1 MGLLQSRLTIVAAV
15 ILGLASQ
22 TQALTTDNLEHL
34 ATTNG
39 SLTIGDKTFSNF
51 DFLANGLTD
60 FDASQIRV
68 TASIANGVYYLTYAG
83 NISLVSGGPATA
95 DLLLNYRVT
104 AATGLINMIDQLY
117 TGSAQPIGGSF
128 LAIDETVRDLN
139 GNLVANSHL
148 DGNDL
153 SDPSPEPGD
162 NLNINPG
169 LGTIDVTKDI
179 AFGSVNGGFISISE
193 VRQSFHQ
200 VPEPGTMAMLILG
213 LGILGMV
220 IYQKLGL
227 KLTLEKMTKKSQPRW
242 KCPNQADGKQK
253 RVSRRVHHLV
263 RPMAVPV
270 IYVAKISPSI

>member
-1 MGLLQSRLTIVAAV
+1 MVAAV
-15 ILGLASQ
+15 LLGLASQ
-22 TQALTTDNLEHL
+22 AQAVTTDNLDHL

-51 DFLANGLTD
+51 DFLASGLTS

-68 TASIANGVYYLTYAG
+68 TASVSNGVYYLTYGG

-104 AATGLINMIDQLY
+104 ATTGLINMIDQLY

-128 LAIDETVRDLN
+128 ISIDETVRDIN

-153 SDPSPEPGD
+153 SDPSAEPGD
-162 NLNINPG
+162 NLFINPG
-169 LGTIDVTKDI
+169 LDTIDVTKDI
-179 AFGSVNGGFISISE
+179 AFGTVNGGMISVSE

-200 VPEPGTMAMLILG
+200 VPEPGTMALFVLG
-213 LGILGMV
+213 LGIVGTFLRAS
-220 IYQKLGL
+220 IR
-227 KLTLEKMTKKSQPRW
+227 KSRF
-242 KCPNQADGKQK
+242 
-253 RVSRRVHHLV
+253 
-263 RPMAVPV
+263 
-270 IYVAKISPSI
+270 

>member
-1 MGLLQSRLTIVAAV
+1 MGLLQSRLAMVAAV

-22 TQALTTDNLEHL
+22 TRAVTTDNLEHL
-34 ATTNG
+34 ATANG

-51 DFLANGLTD
+51 DFLASGLTS

-68 TASIANGVYYLTYAG
+68 TASVANGVYYLTYAG

-128 LAIDETVRDLN
+128 LSIDETVRDIN

-162 NLNINPG
+162 NLFINPA
-169 LGTIDVTKDI
+169 LDTIDVTKDI

-200 VPEPGTMAMLILG
+200 VPEPGTMASFVLG
-213 LGILGMV
+213 LAILGMF
-220 IYQKLGL
+220 IYQKLGVG
-227 KLTLEKMTKKSQPRW
+227 LTSEKVTKKSQPTW
-242 KCPNQADGKQK
+242 KCPNQGNQKQ
-253 RVSRRVHHLV
+253 RQVRRRVHHLV
-263 RPMAVPV
+263 RPLTVPV
-270 IYVAKISPSI
+270 IYVARISP